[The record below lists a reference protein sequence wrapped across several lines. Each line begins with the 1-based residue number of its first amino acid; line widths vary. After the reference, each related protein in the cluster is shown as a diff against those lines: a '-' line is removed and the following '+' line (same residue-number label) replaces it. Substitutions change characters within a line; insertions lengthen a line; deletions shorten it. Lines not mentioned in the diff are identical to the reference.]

1 MKHIYLYFTVY
12 IYFLI
17 ICKIVNVDFFL
28 KNIFFMTNYFVD
40 MTNKIIFM
48 TNFFSLMTN
57 FQKDI
62 GHIFTWSYGH
72 MTNWSRKL
80 QDPTFYFKVYL

>member
-1 MKHIYLYFTVY
+1 
-12 IYFLI
+12 
-17 ICKIVNVDFFL
+17 
-28 KNIFFMTNYFVD
+28 MTNYFVD

-48 TNFFSLMTN
+48 TNFISLMTN
-57 FQKDI
+57 FQKDT

-80 QDPTFYFKVYL
+80 KTQKKLF